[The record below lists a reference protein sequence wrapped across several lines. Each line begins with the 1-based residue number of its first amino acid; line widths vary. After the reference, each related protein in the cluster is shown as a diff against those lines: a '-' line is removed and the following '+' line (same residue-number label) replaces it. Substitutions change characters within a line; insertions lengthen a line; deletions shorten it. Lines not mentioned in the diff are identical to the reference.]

1 MYKQTIDERKK
12 NLDEV
17 VNHYTEEIAK
27 IRTGRA
33 NAGMVEN
40 LMVDYYGSRSP
51 LKQIASINT
60 PEPRT
65 ILIQPWDKG
74 SLVYIEAA
82 IRESDMGFSPNND
95 GQVIRINIPALNEER
110 RVELVKFLNKK
121 TEESKIA
128 VRTVREDVW
137 KSIQDLE
144 KEGQIGED
152 DKFQGKDHLQKV
164 VDEYNT
170 KLEVLREKKE
180 KDIMTV

>member
-1 MYKQTIDERKK
+1 MFKQAIEERKK
-12 NLDEV
+12 NFEEV
-17 VNHYTEEIAK
+17 VSHYTEEIAK

-82 IRESDMGFSPNND
+82 IRESDMGFNPSND
-95 GQVIRINIPALNEER
+95 GAVIRINIPALNEER

-128 VRTVREDVW
+128 IRTIREDVW
-137 KSIQDLE
+137 KSIQDME
-144 KEGQIGED
+144 KEGTIGED

-164 VDEYNT
+164 VDEYNA

>member
-1 MYKQTIDERKK
+1 M
-12 NLDEV
+12 DEV

-82 IRESDMGFSPNND
+82 IRESDMGFNPNND

-128 VRTVREDVW
+128 VRTVREDIW
-137 KSIQDLE
+137 KSIQDME
-144 KEGQIGED
+144 KDGAIGED

-164 VDEYNT
+164 VDEYNA

>member
-1 MYKQTIDERKK
+1 MYKQLIDERKK
-12 NLDEV
+12 DLEEA
-17 VNHYTEEIAK
+17 VNHFNEEIGK

-33 NAGMVEN
+33 NAAMVEG
-40 LMVDYYGSRSP
+40 LMVDYYGARTP

-74 SLVYIEAA
+74 SLAGIEAA
-82 IRESDMGFSPNND
+82 IRESDMGFNPNND
-95 GQVIRINIPALNEER
+95 GQVIRINVPALNEER
-110 RVELVKFLNKK
+110 RTELVKFLNKK

-128 VRTVREDVW
+128 VRTIREDIW
-137 KSIQDLE
+137 KKIQDLE
-144 KEGQIGED
+144 KEGTISED
-152 DKFQGKDHLQKV
+152 DKFQGKDQLQKV
-164 VDEYNT
+164 VDEYNA